1 MTLEE
6 LIADKEKNFY
16 VSDAMKES
24 IKELYDRL
32 PKKEIPEQ
40 VGTTVDEAYQEHLTS
55 DKIGG

>member
-16 VSDAMKES
+16 VSDFMKEA
-24 IKELYDRL
+24 IKELYNRL

-40 VGTTVDEAYQEHLTS
+40 VATDVKETFNS
-55 DKIGG
+55 